1 VQSARQLAL
10 IASLAAIAVAS
21 RMALAALPNI
31 KIVAFL
37 VLMAGVIGGRRVG
50 LLVGIITVL
59 TSDVLMFGVG
69 IWTFSDAAG
78 MGFLGVAAGFLWSK
92 RKLIPSKLELGV
104 MGYLLTL
111 VYDVFTSIVSPY
123 IIYLMAGD
131 VSFTLT
137 ALVMILAG
145 LFIPLG
151 GFLYPP
157 GPAHEL
163 VTALLLAL
171 AGPMIITRVRSM
183 RLRTIG

>member
-1 VQSARQLAL
+1 
-10 IASLAAIAVAS
+10 
-21 RMALAALPNI
+21 
-31 KIVAFL
+31 
-37 VLMAGVIGGRRVG
+37 
-50 LLVGIITVL
+50 
-59 TSDVLMFGVG
+59 
-69 IWTFSDAAG
+69 

-104 MGYLLTL
+104 IGYLLTL

-137 ALVMILAG
+137 ALLMILAG

>member
-1 VQSARQLAL
+1 MQSVRELAL

-50 LLVGIITVL
+50 LLVGMITVFV
-59 TSDVLMFGVG
+59 SDVLMFGVG
-69 IWTFSDAAG
+69 IWTLSNAAG
-78 MGFLGVAAGFLWSK
+78 MGFLGVAAGLLWSK
-92 RKLIPSKLELGV
+92 RKVIPSKLEFGV
-104 MGYLLTL
+104 IGYLLTL

-123 IIYLMAGD
+123 FIYLMAGD

-137 ALVMILAG
+137 ALLVILAG
-145 LFIPLG
+145 LFVPLG

-171 AGPMIITRVRSM
+171 AGPLIITRVRSM
-183 RLRTIG
+183 RLMSLG